1 MNKIKLNYKVGAALK
16 ELVKT
21 IGKAELYKFENLLCH
36 YKHSNKYEGETQKQ
50 ISTVVDFVRSSEK
63 NRITYYNA
71 LSNDFTVLE
80 DEGYSGELSYDFY
93 KNEGAAVFIK
103 GKMVFGIHPDNLHN
117 NLRALENGDLK
128 IKWWQ
133 IYCRNEKKEASEND

>member
-1 MNKIKLNYKVGAALK
+1 MNKIKLNYKVGTALR
-16 ELVKT
+16 ELIKT

-50 ISTVVDFVRSSEK
+50 ISILVDFVRNSEK

-80 DEGYSGELSYDFY
+80 EEKDYSGEPTYDFY
-93 KNEGAAVFIK
+93 KNEGVAIFIK
-103 GKMVFGIHPDNLHN
+103 GKMVYGIHPDNLHN
-117 NLRALENGDLK
+117 NLKALKNGDLK

-133 IYCRNEKKEASEND
+133 NWLRVNSN

>member
-1 MNKIKLNYKVGAALK
+1 MNKIKLNYKVGTALR
-16 ELVKT
+16 ELIKT

-50 ISTVVDFVRSSEK
+50 ISILVDFVRNSEK

-80 DEGYSGELSYDFY
+80 EEKDYRGEPTYDFY
-93 KNEGAAVFIK
+93 KNEGAAIFIK
-103 GKMVFGIHPDNLHN
+103 GKWFMEFIPTTF
-117 NLRALENGDLK
+117 
-128 IKWWQ
+128 IT
-133 IYCRNEKKEASEND
+133 I